1 MGLFGEVSLLASLL
15 KSVLSIIKQELNI
28 GMNNSLLICRL
39 TVLNNETWKSGNHEK
54 LTKTLIGKV
63 KKDSKELSASNE
75 NAVIRG

>member
-54 LTKTLIGKV
+54 FTEILIGKV
-63 KKDSKELSASNE
+63 REDSGAPSAGDKKAI
-75 NAVIRG
+75 IRR